1 MLLYEFTET
10 AWLSLKELWKRRT
23 GECYMQWCTTSCPYS
38 SRILPSSEMGHIST
52 WPTTWASLLNVIW
65 STSFAVIMS
74 LVSITTGLLVRSS
87 QNLDRYAYQLSE
99 KVIQY
104 VLTQCKD
111 KIAECRIISILRK
124 NRTRPIFSHRDH
136 SRVVNQ
142 RTIIWPQ
149 EIFSCWNKATIPDGA
164 KTGSCCLFHWPVR
177 SVGTQNSL
185 YLAPSR
191 SQAYKNVHSKNL

>member
-23 GECYMQWCTTSCPYS
+23 GECYMQWCMTSCPCS
-38 SRILPSSEMGHIST
+38 SKILPSSEMGHIST
-52 WPTTWASLLNVIW
+52 WPTTSASLLNVIW

-87 QNLDRYAYQLSE
+87 QNLDRCAYQLSE
-99 KVIQY
+99 KVIQC
-104 VLTQCKD
+104 VLTQCED
-111 KIAECRIISILRK
+111 KMAGCRTISILRK
-124 NRTRPIFSHRDH
+124 NRTGAIFSHRDL

-149 EIFSCWNKATIPDGA
+149 EIFSCWNKATISEGA
-164 KTGSCCLFHWPVR
+164 KTGSCCPFHRPVR
-177 SVGTQNSL
+177 SVRTQNSL
-185 YLAPSR
+185 HLASSR